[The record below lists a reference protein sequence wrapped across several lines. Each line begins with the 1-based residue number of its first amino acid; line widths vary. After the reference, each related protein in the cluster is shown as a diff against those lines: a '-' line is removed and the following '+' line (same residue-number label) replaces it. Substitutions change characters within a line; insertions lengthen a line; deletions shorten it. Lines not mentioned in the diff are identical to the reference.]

1 MSNIINYI
9 FDILNQNIYFKL
21 LGIISF
27 IFTIYEIVKF
37 ICNKISEQ
45 IVSTFLQYLSKK
57 CFIKSKSGIIEINN
71 LNGFSNKNGFDFILK
86 YKDGKISNNQV
97 YIPKIKIGDV
107 IKMTILSI
115 YRYEK
120 LVKQELNGT
129 RDVHCHVCSPN
140 GYDDFY
146 LTSKREFKVIN
157 YNIEK

>member
-27 IFTIYEIVKF
+27 IFGIYEIVKF

-45 IVSTFLQYLSKK
+45 IVLTILQRLSKK
-57 CFIKSKSGIIEINN
+57 CLIKSRSGIIEIKN
-71 LNGFSNKNGFDFILK
+71 LKEFYPNKKGFDFILK
-86 YKDGKISNNQV
+86 YKDGKISDTQV
-97 YIPKIKIGDV
+97 YIPKIKIGDAV
-107 IKMTILSI
+107 KMTILSI

-120 LVKQELNGT
+120 LVKQELNGK
-129 RDVHCHVCSPN
+129 RDVHCHVCSSN
-140 GYDDFY
+140 GDDFY